1 MLHRSSRSIHYS
13 KISGSLTRLKRE
25 FVRGRWR
32 IVIVLVLLLLV
43 HLTWG
48 FEEEDEK
55 EHERDEQF
63 AGWLLTVRRLTTL
76 RQNRAQ
82 LIKVEWLC

>member
-13 KISGSLTRLKRE
+13 KISGSLTRHKRE
-25 FVRGRWR
+25 FVKGRWR
-32 IVIVLVLLLLV
+32 IVLVLVLG

-55 EHERDEQF
+55 EHERDEQL
-63 AGWLLTVRRLTTL
+63 ACWLLTVRRLTTL

>member
-32 IVIVLVLLLLV
+32 IVIVLVLLV

-55 EHERDEQF
+55 EHERDEQL

>member
-13 KISGSLTRLKRE
+13 KISGSLTRHKRE
-25 FVRGRWR
+25 LVRGRWR
-32 IVIVLVLLLLV
+32 IVIVLLLV

-55 EHERDEQF
+55 EHQRDEQL
-63 AGWLLTVRRLTTL
+63 ACWLLTVRRLTTL

>member
-32 IVIVLVLLLLV
+32 IVIVLVLLV

-55 EHERDEQF
+55 EHERDEQL
-63 AGWLLTVRRLTTL
+63 ACWLLTVRRLTTL

>member
-13 KISGSLTRLKRE
+13 KISGSLTRHKRE
-25 FVRGRWR
+25 FVKGRWR
-32 IVIVLVLLLLV
+32 IVIVLVLLLG

-55 EHERDEQF
+55 EHERDEQL

>member
-32 IVIVLVLLLLV
+32 IVIVLVLLLV

-55 EHERDEQF
+55 EHERDEQL